1 MLSVIYSMLELI
13 SYNYTSSLEL
23 FFGEKFLKYF
33 RFLRILLVLRIL
45 KFCRK
50 LEYMRFIFKVIKDSF
65 KNFTILLCLF
75 FLIISFYGLIGRQI
89 FNEIFLAKNPKNT
102 NFQTFGDSC
111 ITVFTL
117 ITLDNWYNTIVL
129 GTLDVSN
136 FIYLIVYVVSLIFIG
151 NFIFLNMFL
160 TVLLDTFENELFKK
174 NKKAIEE
181 NDEKD
186 DDEDFLKKKNSL
198 VGSNYDNEMIK
209 IICRKIIK
217 SKIYASIYYFF
228 IVLNTFFYLITSF
241 FKDSTSPDDVNS
253 VIDKL
258 KIVLYSFYTFEAI
271 VTIIANGLYFN
282 PNAYLKNYSN
292 KINLIALTGFYFK
305 CFYRKSESL
314 GYFVAS
320 IFEMLVPLRIFRE
333 NKNLKHLLDAILKS
347 LDQIFNV
354 VITLLIVWL
363 ELKYSYLYKKLK

>member
-23 FFGEKFLKYF
+23 FFGENFLKYF

-65 KNFTILLCLF
+65 KNFTVLLCLF

-89 FNEIFLAKNPKNT
+89 FNENFLAKNPKNT
-102 NFQTFGDSC
+102 KFKTFGDSC

-117 ITLDNWYNTIVL
+117 ITLDNWYNTVVL
-129 GTLDVSN
+129 ATLDISN

-160 TVLLDTFENELFKK
+160 TVLLDTFENELSKK
-174 NKKAIEE
+174 NKNAIEE
-181 NDEKD
+181 NDEKEEVD
-186 DDEDFLKKKNSL
+186 DYIRKKSGLIGITYENEKLKI
-198 VGSNYDNEMIK
+198 V
-209 IICRKIIK
+209 CRKIIK
-217 SKIYASIYYFF
+217 SKIYASIYYLF

-241 FKDSTSPDDVNS
+241 FKNSDSPDDVNS
-253 VIDKL
+253 VVDKL
-258 KIVLYSFYTFEAI
+258 KIVLYSFYSFEAI
-271 VTIIANGLYFN
+271 VTIIANGFLFT

-305 CFYRKSESL
+305 FFYRESESL

-354 VITLLIVWL
+354 VITLLIVWF
-363 ELKYSYLYKKLK
+363 EINICVNYI